1 MFPVEIRIR
10 ERDEDALTAR
20 MTAMREWLDHH
31 RFEPAKF
38 LYTFA
43 ASGILFQV
51 DFPVEAKA
59 IAFAREF
66 DGRVTAAPA
75 GRSPQAA
82 APQAAEG

>member
-10 ERDEDALTAR
+10 ERDEDALTLR

-31 RFEPAKF
+31 RFEPSKF
-38 LYTFA
+38 LYTFD

-51 DFPVEAKA
+51 DFPTEAEA
-59 IAFAREF
+59 IAFARKF
-66 DGRVTAAPA
+66 GGCVIGVPA
-75 GRSPQAA
+75 DRSLQAA

>member
-31 RFEPAKF
+31 RFEPSKF

-51 DFPVEAKA
+51 DFPVEADA
-59 IAFAREF
+59 IAFAKEF
-66 DGRVTAAPA
+66 GGCVLEAPA
-75 GRSPQAA
+75 DMSRQAA
-82 APQAAEG
+82 DGQMADG